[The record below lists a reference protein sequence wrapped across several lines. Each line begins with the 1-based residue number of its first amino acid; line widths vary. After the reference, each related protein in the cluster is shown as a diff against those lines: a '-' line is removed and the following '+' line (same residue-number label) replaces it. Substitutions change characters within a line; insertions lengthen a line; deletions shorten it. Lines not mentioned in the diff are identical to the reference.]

1 MIKLTAIAPKG
12 LSLAARA
19 AGVERALN
27 ATAQETRSALG
38 SVVAGWDHA
47 VPFTVSGSGPDER
60 VIATDDEIFAY
71 QNDGTKPHT
80 ILPRQRRVLRFQAG
94 GGTVFARRVRHPG
107 TKAQHWTI
115 TIAARMQRRLA
126 DRIQQELRG

>member
-1 MIKLTAIAPKG
+1 MVRLTAIAPKG
-12 LSLAARA
+12 LSLAKRA
-19 AGVERALN
+19 EGVTRALN

-38 SVVAGWDHA
+38 SVVADWSHA
-47 VPFTVSGSGPDER
+47 VRFDISGSGPIER
-60 VIATDDEIFAY
+60 TITTDDAIFGY

-107 TKAQHWTI
+107 TKAQGWTI